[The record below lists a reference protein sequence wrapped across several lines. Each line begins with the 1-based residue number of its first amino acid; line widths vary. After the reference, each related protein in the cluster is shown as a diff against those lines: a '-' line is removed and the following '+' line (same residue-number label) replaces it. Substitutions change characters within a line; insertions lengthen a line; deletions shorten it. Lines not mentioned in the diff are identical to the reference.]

1 MSNAVCKMA
10 RIQRREH
17 ISLARDENKFPEE
30 HSGLASGIR
39 HSGGRGGRDSDGTMK
54 RDLLHKLS
62 LFLR

>member
-1 MSNAVCKMA
+1 MA

-39 HSGGRGGRDSDGTMK
+39 HSGGRRVKG
-54 RDLLHKLS
+54 
-62 LFLR
+62 